1 MFHIRRLC
9 ATAALITAADGF
21 GLRPGPAKKNAS
33 KGSPLVDEALDFY
46 PFVIKP
52 GEKSALAGTFNEMAR
67 LYGDEAALDFVK
79 TMPQVRPVL
88 GYIQTGTASR
98 LN

>member
-33 KGSPLVDEALDFY
+33 KGSPLVDEALDCY

-52 GEKSALAGTFNEMAR
+52 DEKSALAGTFNEMAR

-79 TMPQVRPVL
+79 TMPQVCPVL
-88 GYIQTGTASR
+88 GYIQTGAASR